1 MTSTIQPV
9 ALTRF
14 HDYYAQSG
22 LSEVGLF
29 LAKSPMKSPFT
40 GDTYRVTA
48 LVVFCVCF
56 LLVTG
61 AGFWAVRWRRS
72 ELSDLDE
79 WGLAGRKFGTLVT
92 WFLIGG
98 DLYTAYTVIAVPAAL
113 FGAGAIGF
121 FAIPYCIMS
130 YPMMMLV
137 LPPLWR
143 ICRSNGYITL
153 ADYVRGRY
161 QSRWLSVAVAVTGIL
176 ATMPYIALQLIG
188 MREVIAAL
196 GVRGEWPLI
205 AAFVILA
212 AYTYSSGLRAPAL
225 IAIVK
230 DVMLYIMV
238 LAAVLIIP
246 ARLGGYGHVFAAA
259 SSALAQHSPPA
270 SIILRPAQFMSY
282 STLALGSAMALMLYP
297 HTITGTLSAGSD
309 RVIRRNA
316 ALMPAYNLLLGLIAL
331 LGYVA
336 IAAGVHTANSSST
349 VPLLLTSMFP
359 AWFAGFCLAAI
370 GIGALVPAAIM
381 SIATANLFTRNLYG
395 ELLHRSFFPSAMT
408 GGQEAAMAKLISLA
422 IKLGA
427 LAFVLLVR
435 TQFAI
440 ELQLLGGVWIL
451 QVLPAVV
458 GGLFTRFFHGPA
470 LLCGWVVGMAAGTA
484 MVGSLGLRSS
494 IYPLHFMG
502 TVYNVYAALPAL
514 ALNLLVAGIV
524 SLALRIS
531 GRAPAADLT
540 AIQV

>member
-1 MTSTIQPV
+1 MPASIQPV
-9 ALTRF
+9 AL
-14 HDYYAQSG
+14 S
-22 LSEVGLF
+22 
-29 LAKSPMKSPFT
+29 
-40 GDTYRVTA
+40 
-48 LVVFCVCF
+48 VFCVCF
-56 LLVTG
+56 LLATG

-72 ELSDLDE
+72 ELSNLDE
-79 WGLAGRKFGTLVT
+79 WGLAGRNFGTLIT

-130 YPMMMLV
+130 YPIMMLV

-143 ICRSNGYITL
+143 ICHRNGYITL

-161 QSRWLSVAVAVTGIL
+161 RSRWLAVAVAVTGIL

-196 GVRGEWPLI
+196 GIRGEWPLI
-205 AAFVILA
+205 AAFIILA

-238 LAAVLIIP
+238 LAAVLVIP
-246 ARLGGYGHVFAAA
+246 VRLGGYGHVFAVA
-259 SSALAQHSPPA
+259 SSTLARHTPPA
-270 SIILRPAQFMSY
+270 SIILQPAQFMSY
-282 STLALGSAMALMLYP
+282 SSLALGSAMALMLYP
-297 HTITGTLSAGSD
+297 HTVTGTLSAASD

-336 IAAGVHTANSSST
+336 IAAGIHTANSSST
-349 VPLLLTSMFP
+349 VPLLLTTMFP
-359 AWFAGFCLAAI
+359 SWFAGFCLAAI

-395 ELLHRSFFPSAMT
+395 ELLHRSFFPAAMT
-408 GGQEAAMAKLISLA
+408 GEQEAAIAKLISLA

-427 LAFVLLVR
+427 LAFVLFVR
-435 TQFAI
+435 AQFAI

-451 QVLPAVV
+451 QLLPAVV
-458 GGLFTRFFHGPA
+458 GGLFTRFFHGSA
-470 LLCGWVVGMAAGTA
+470 LLYGWIAGMAAGTA
-484 MVGSLGLRSS
+484 MAASLGLRSS
-494 IYPLHFMG
+494 VYPFHIGGHIYG
-502 TVYNVYAALPAL
+502 IYAALPAL
-514 ALNLLVAGIV
+514 VLNLGVAGLV
-524 SLALRIS
+524 SLLLRIS
-531 GRAPAADLT
+531 GRAPAEDLI
-540 AIQV
+540 AG

>member
-1 MTSTIQPV
+1 
-9 ALTRF
+9 
-14 HDYYAQSG
+14 
-22 LSEVGLF
+22 
-29 LAKSPMKSPFT
+29 
-40 GDTYRVTA
+40 
-48 LVVFCVCF
+48 
-56 LLVTG
+56 VTG

-72 ELSDLDE
+72 ELSSLDE
-79 WGLAGRKFGTLVT
+79 WGLAGRSFGTLIT
-92 WFLIGG
+92 WFLMGG

-130 YPMMMLV
+130 FPLMMLV

-143 ICRSNGYITL
+143 ICHRNGYITL

-161 QSRWLSVAVAVTGIL
+161 QSRWLAVAVAVTGIL

-196 GVRGEWPLI
+196 GIRGEWPLI
-205 AAFVILA
+205 AAFIILA

-230 DVMLYIMV
+230 DAMLYIMV
-238 LAAVLIIP
+238 LAAVLVIP
-246 ARLGGYGHVFAAA
+246 AHLGGYGHVFAVA
-259 SSALAQHSPPA
+259 SSTLARHSPPA

-282 STLALGSAMALMLYP
+282 SSLALGSAMALMLYP
-297 HTITGTLSAGSD
+297 HTVTGALSAASD

-336 IAAGVHTANSSST
+336 IAAGIHTANSSST
-349 VPLLLTSMFP
+349 VPLLLTTMFP

-370 GIGALVPAAIM
+370 AIGALVPAAIM

-395 ELLHRSFFPSAMT
+395 ELLHRSFFPAAMT

-435 TQFAI
+435 AQFAI

-451 QVLPAVV
+451 QLLPAVV
-458 GGLFTRFFHGPA
+458 GGLFTRFFHGSA
-470 LLCGWVVGMAAGTA
+470 LLFGWLAGMAAGTA
-484 MVGSLGLRSS
+484 MTASLGLRSS
-494 IYPLHFMG
+494 VYPFHIG
-502 TVYNVYAALPAL
+502 GHTYGIYAALPAL
-514 ALNLLVAGIV
+514 VLNLGVAGLV
-524 SLALRIS
+524 SLVLKVS
-531 GRAPAADLT
+531 GRVPG
-540 AIQV
+540 

>member
-1 MTSTIQPV
+1 MTSSVQPV
-9 ALTRF
+9 AL
-14 HDYYAQSG
+14 A
-22 LSEVGLF
+22 
-29 LAKSPMKSPFT
+29 
-40 GDTYRVTA
+40 
-48 LVVFCVCF
+48 VFCFCF

-72 ELSDLDE
+72 ELASLDE
-79 WGLAGRKFGTLVT
+79 WGLAGRKFGTVIT

-113 FGAGAIGF
+113 FGAGALGF
-121 FAIPYCIMS
+121 FAIPYCIMI
-130 YPMMMLV
+130 YPLMMLM

-143 ICRSNGYITL
+143 VCRTHGYITL

-196 GVRGEWPLI
+196 GIHGEWPLI

-238 LAAVLIIP
+238 GAAVLVIP
-246 ARLGGYGHVFAAA
+246 ARLGGYGHVFAVAA
-259 SSALAQHSPPA
+259 STLAQHSPPG
-270 SIILRPAQFMSY
+270 SVILRPAQYLSY
-282 STLALGSAMALMLYP
+282 SSLALGSALALMFYP
-297 HTITGTLSAGSD
+297 HTITGALSAASD

-316 ALMPAYNLLLGLIAL
+316 ALMPAYNLLLGFIAL

-336 IAAGVHTANSSST
+336 IAAGVHTANSSSA
-349 VPLLLTSMFP
+349 VPLLLTTMFP
-359 AWFAGFCLAAI
+359 PWFAGFCLAAI
-370 GIGALVPAAIM
+370 AIGALVPAAIM

-395 ELLHRSFFPSAMT
+395 ELVHRSFFSTTMT
-408 GGQEAAMAKLISLA
+408 GAQEATMAKLISLA

-435 TQFAI
+435 SQFAI

-451 QVLPAVV
+451 QLLPAVL
-458 GGLFTRFFHGPA
+458 GGLFMRSLHAPA
-470 LLCGWVVGMAAGTA
+470 LLWGWFAGMAAGSA

-494 IYPLHFMG
+494 TYPFHLSGHIYG
-502 TVYNVYAALPAL
+502 VYAALPAL
-514 ALNLLVAGIV
+514 ALNLVVAGLGSLLLKSMGRRPVENLV
-524 SLALRIS
+524 S
-531 GRAPAADLT
+531 
-540 AIQV
+540 

>member
-1 MTSTIQPV
+1 MVRCYASSVTMVFQSIQPV
-9 ALTRF
+9 AL
-14 HDYYAQSG
+14 A
-22 LSEVGLF
+22 
-29 LAKSPMKSPFT
+29 
-40 GDTYRVTA
+40 
-48 LVVFCVCF
+48 VFCGCF

-61 AGFWAVRWRRS
+61 AGFWAVRWRRRS
-72 ELSDLDE
+72 RSLSDLDE

-130 YPMMMLV
+130 YPIMMLV

-143 ICRSNGYITL
+143 ICHRNGYITL

-246 ARLGGYGHVFAAA
+246 ARLGGYGHVFSVA
-259 SSALAQHSPPA
+259 SSTLAQHSPPA
-270 SIILRPAQFMSY
+270 SIILRPAQYMSY
-282 STLALGSAMALMLYP
+282 SSLALGSAMALMLYP

-336 IAAGVHTANSSST
+336 IAAGVHTANSSSA
-349 VPLLLTSMFP
+349 VPLLLTTVFP
-359 AWFAGFCLAAI
+359 SWFAGFCLAAI
-370 GIGALVPAAIM
+370 AIGALVPAAIM

-395 ELLHRSFFPSAMT
+395 ELLHRSFFSERDDRRAGSGDGKTHLAGDQVGCAGVCSA
-408 GGQEAAMAKLISLA
+408 GARSVRHRAAVA
-422 IKLGA
+422 G
-427 LAFVLLVR
+427 R
-435 TQFAI
+435 
-440 ELQLLGGVWIL
+440 
-451 QVLPAVV
+451 
-458 GGLFTRFFHGPA
+458 GLDSAG
-470 LLCGWVVGMAAGTA
+470 AAG
-484 MVGSLGLRSS
+484 GGGR
-494 IYPLHFMG
+494 PLH
-502 TVYNVYAALPAL
+502 P
-514 ALNLLVAGIV
+514 LLSWARRCSADGSRAWPRARPW
-524 SLALRIS
+524 SLLS
-531 GRAPAADLT
+531 D
-540 AIQV
+540 

>member
-1 MTSTIQPV
+1 MPMASTIHPV
-9 ALTRF
+9 AL
-14 HDYYAQSG
+14 A
-22 LSEVGLF
+22 
-29 LAKSPMKSPFT
+29 
-40 GDTYRVTA
+40 
-48 LVVFCVCF
+48 VFCGCF

-61 AGFWAVRWRRS
+61 TGFWAIRWRRS
-72 ELSDLDE
+72 DVAGPSLADLNE
-79 WGLAGRKFGTLVT
+79 WGLGGRQFGTLIT

-130 YPMMMLV
+130 YPIMMLV

-143 ICRSNGYITL
+143 ICHNNGYVTL

-161 QSRWLSVAVAVTGIL
+161 QSRWLAVAFAVTGIL

-188 MREVIAAL
+188 MREVIAGL
-196 GVRGEWPLI
+196 GIRGEWPLI

-238 LAAVLIIP
+238 LAAVLIVP
-246 ARLGGYGHVFAAA
+246 LHLGGYGHVFSTAA
-259 SSALAQHSPPA
+259 STLAAHRPPA
-270 SIILRPAQFMSY
+270 SIILRPAQYMSY
-282 STLALGSAMALMLYP
+282 ASLAIGSAMALMLYP
-297 HTITGTLSAGSD
+297 HTITGTLSAASD

-336 IAAGVHTANSSST
+336 IAAGVHSADSSSA
-349 VPLLLTSMFP
+349 VPLLLTSVFP
-359 AWFAGFCLAAI
+359 SWFAGFCLAAI
-370 GIGALVPAAIM
+370 AIGALVPAAIM

-395 ELLHRSFFPSAMT
+395 ELVHRSFFSQDMT
-408 GGQEAAMAKLISLA
+408 GGQEATMAKLISLA

-435 TQFAI
+435 AQFAI

-451 QVLPAVV
+451 QLLPAVV
-458 GGLFTRFFHGPA
+458 GGLFSRFFSAPA
-470 LLCGWVVGMAAGTA
+470 LLWGWLAGMATGTA
-484 MVGSLGLRSS
+484 MVGSLGLKTS
-494 IYPLHFMG
+494 IYPLHFAG
-502 TVYNVYAALPAL
+502 QVCNIYAALPAL
-514 ALNLLVAGIV
+514 AVNLTIAALTSIALKFSGKTDNED
-524 SLALRIS
+524 LAS
-531 GRAPAADLT
+531 AVVDGS
-540 AIQV
+540 

>member
-1 MTSTIQPV
+1 MTSAIHPA
-9 ALTRF
+9 ALI
-14 HDYYAQSG
+14 
-22 LSEVGLF
+22 
-29 LAKSPMKSPFT
+29 
-40 GDTYRVTA
+40 
-48 LVVFCVCF
+48 VFSLCF

-72 ELSDLDE
+72 ELTSLDE

-121 FAIPYCIMS
+121 FAIPYCILS

-143 ICRSNGYITL
+143 ICRSNGYVTL

-196 GVRGEWPLI
+196 GIHGEWPLI

-230 DVMLYIMV
+230 DLMLYIMV
-238 LAAVLIIP
+238 LAAVVVIP
-246 ARLGGYGHVFAAA
+246 LRLGGYSHVFSVA
-259 SSALAQHSPPA
+259 SSALATHSPPA
-270 SIILRPAQFMSY
+270 SIILRPAQYVSY
-282 STLALGSAMALMLYP
+282 ASLALGSALALMLYP
-297 HTITGTLSAGSD
+297 HTITATLSAASD
-309 RVIRRNA
+309 RVIRRNS
-316 ALMPAYNLLLGLIAL
+316 ALMPAYNLLLGMIAL

-395 ELLHRSFFPSAMT
+395 ELLHRSMT
-408 GGQEAAMAKLISLA
+408 
-422 IKLGA
+422 
-427 LAFVLLVR
+427 
-435 TQFAI
+435 
-440 ELQLLGGVWIL
+440 
-451 QVLPAVV
+451 PA
-458 GGLFTRFFHGPA
+458 
-470 LLCGWVVGMAAGTA
+470 
-484 MVGSLGLRSS
+484 
-494 IYPLHFMG
+494 
-502 TVYNVYAALPAL
+502 
-514 ALNLLVAGIV
+514 
-524 SLALRIS
+524 
-531 GRAPAADLT
+531 
-540 AIQV
+540 Q

>member
-1 MTSTIQPV
+1 MAPQIQPV
-9 ALTRF
+9 AL
-14 HDYYAQSG
+14 A
-22 LSEVGLF
+22 
-29 LAKSPMKSPFT
+29 
-40 GDTYRVTA
+40 
-48 LVVFCVCF
+48 VFCACF

-72 ELSDLDE
+72 DLCSLDE
-79 WGLAGRKFGTLVT
+79 WGLAGRQFGTLIT

-113 FGAGAIGF
+113 FGAGALGF
-121 FAIPYCIMS
+121 FALPFCIMS
-130 YPMMMLV
+130 FPIMMLV

-143 ICRSNGYITL
+143 ICHRNGYITL

-161 QSRWLSVAVAVTGIL
+161 QSRWLSVAVASTGIL
-176 ATMPYIALQLIG
+176 ATMPYIALQLVG

-205 AAFVILA
+205 AAFIILA

-246 ARLGGYGHVFAAA
+246 ARLGGYGHVFAVA
-259 SSALAQHSPPA
+259 SSTLARHSPPS

-359 AWFAGFCLAAI
+359 PWFAGFCLAAI
-370 GIGALVPAAIM
+370 AIGALVPAAIM

-395 ELLHRSFFPSAMT
+395 ELLHRSFFPAAMT

-427 LAFVLLVR
+427 LAFVLLVHA
-435 TQFAI
+435 QFAI

-458 GGLFTRFFHGPA
+458 GGLFARSLHGPA
-470 LLCGWVVGMAAGTA
+470 LLCGWLAGMSAGTA
-484 MVGSLGLRSS
+484 MTASLGLRSS
-494 IYPLHFMG
+494 VYPVHIG
-502 TVYNVYAALPAL
+502 GHTYGIYAALPAL
-514 ALNLLVAGIV
+514 VLNLAVAGLV
-524 SLALRIS
+524 SLMLRIS
-531 GRAPAADLT
+531 GRVPAENL
-540 AIQV
+540 IRSEI

>member
-1 MTSTIQPV
+1 LPASIQPV
-9 ALTRF
+9 AL
-14 HDYYAQSG
+14 G
-22 LSEVGLF
+22 
-29 LAKSPMKSPFT
+29 
-40 GDTYRVTA
+40 
-48 LVVFCVCF
+48 VFCFCF

-72 ELSDLDE
+72 ELSNLDE
-79 WGLAGRKFGTLVT
+79 WGLAGRNFGTLIT
-92 WFLIGG
+92 WFLMGG

-130 YPMMMLV
+130 FPLMMLV

-143 ICRSNGYITL
+143 ICHRNGYITL

-161 QSRWLSVAVAVTGIL
+161 QSRWLAVAVAVTGIL

-196 GVRGEWPLI
+196 GIRGEWPLI
-205 AAFVILA
+205 AAFIILA

-230 DVMLYIMV
+230 DVMLYTMV
-238 LAAVLIIP
+238 LAAVIVIP
-246 ARLGGYGHVFAAA
+246 ARLGGYGHVFAVA
-259 SSALAQHSPPA
+259 SSTLARHSPPA

-282 STLALGSAMALMLYP
+282 SSLALGSAMALMLYP
-297 HTITGTLSAGSD
+297 HTVTGTLSAASD

-336 IAAGVHTANSSST
+336 IAAGIHTANSSST
-349 VPLLLTSMFP
+349 VPLLLTTMFP
-359 AWFAGFCLAAI
+359 PWFAGFCLAAI
-370 GIGALVPAAIM
+370 AIGALVPAAIM

-395 ELLHRSFFPSAMT
+395 ELLHRWFFPDVMT

-435 TQFAI
+435 AQFAI

-451 QVLPAVV
+451 QLLPAVV
-458 GGLFTRFFHGPA
+458 GGLFTRFFHGSA
-470 LLCGWVVGMAAGTA
+470 LLCGWLAGMAAGTA
-484 MVGSLGLRSS
+484 MTASLGLRSS
-494 IYPLHFMG
+494 IYPFHIG
-502 TVYNVYAALPAL
+502 GHTYAIYAALPAL
-514 ALNLLVAGIV
+514 VLNLGVAGLV
-524 SLALRIS
+524 SLMLRIS
-531 GRAPAADLT
+531 GRVPAEDSTSGKRTSL
-540 AIQV
+540 

>member
-1 MTSTIQPV
+1 MASPLQPV
-9 ALTRF
+9 ALI
-14 HDYYAQSG
+14 
-22 LSEVGLF
+22 
-29 LAKSPMKSPFT
+29 
-40 GDTYRVTA
+40 
-48 LVVFCVCF
+48 VFCACF

-72 ELSDLDE
+72 DLSSLDE
-79 WGLAGRKFGTLVT
+79 WGLAGRKFGGLIT

-130 YPMMMLV
+130 YPIMMLV
-137 LPPLWR
+137 LPRLWR
-143 ICRSNGYITL
+143 ICHRHGYITL
-153 ADYVRGRY
+153 ADYVLGRY
-161 QSRWLSVAVAVTGIL
+161 RSRWLSVAVALTGIL

-230 DVMLYIMV
+230 DVMLYGMV
-238 LAAVLIIP
+238 LTAVLILP
-246 ARLGGYGHVFAAA
+246 ARLGGYGHIFSLA
-259 SSALAQHSPPA
+259 STTLARHSPPA

-282 STLALGSAMALMLYP
+282 SSLALGSAMALMLYP
-297 HTITGTLSAGSD
+297 HTITGTLSAASD

-336 IAAGVHTANSSST
+336 IAAGVKTADTSSA
-349 VPLLLTSMFP
+349 VPSLLTTAFP
-359 AWFAGFCLAAI
+359 PWFAGFCLAAI

-395 ELLHRSFFPSAMT
+395 ELVHRSFFSAAMT
-408 GGQEAAMAKLISLA
+408 GSQEAAAAKLISLA

-427 LAFVLLVR
+427 LAFVLFAR
-435 TQFAI
+435 AQFAI

-451 QVLPAVV
+451 QLFPAVV
-458 GGLFTRFFHGPA
+458 GGLFTRFFQGPA
-470 LLCGWVVGMAAGTA
+470 LLCGWLGGMIAGTA
-484 MVGSLGLRSS
+484 MVASLGLRSS
-494 IYPLHFMG
+494 TFPFHFG
-502 TVYNVYAALPAL
+502 GHTYGIYAALPAL
-514 ALNLLVAGIV
+514 ALNLLLAGIL
-524 SLALRIS
+524 SPLLMSA
-531 GRAPAADLT
+531 APSVP
-540 AIQV
+540 QN